1 MICLLVVLLFLSA
14 EANNAY
20 IQRTFEDPYAETPKC
35 EPIRV
40 KACQDLP
47 YNITIFPNDMGQSTQ
62 EEAGQEV
69 GQFAALVRIRC
80 SSSLKLFL
88 CSLYFPV
95 CTGMKKPLPPCRS
108 LCEQNK
114 RDCEPLMR
122 GFNFEW
128 PAVMDCA
135 RFPEDSLCIS
145 ENKTEQTPKDLSFTC
160 PVHMRVPPSF
170 EFRIRMG
177 SGQVIPDCGIPCS
190 DFLFSD
196 SSSRRFSRLWIGLW
210 SCLCAA
216 STLFTVLT
224 FLIDMPRFQYPE
236 RPIIFLSACYL
247 MVALTYVAGFI
258 LNDKVACAGPFPA
271 PSNMAGHIEMPRL
284 ITQGTKFEGCIILF
298 MLLYFFSMASSIWW
312 VVLTITWYLAAK
324 CHWAHEAISRNAQY
338 LHFAAWALPAA
349 KTIGIL
355 AFGKVDGDPLSGV
368 CFTGLT
374 DPVILRVFL
383 IVPLCL
389 YLVIGTG
396 FLFAGFVSL
405 FKIRT
410 IIKTGGSKTDDLE
423 KLIMRI
429 GVFSLLYIVPAMVVI
444 ACYFHESRMAEK
456 WMLSWY
462 VTEVCR
468 KMDPYQLTDSVCP
481 IYSRKILEAGGTVSR
496 LNSVAGPP
504 GSAATGEIILAKLSS
519 LDKPEF
525 ELFMIKYLMTL
536 IVGITSGI
544 WIWSGKTLISWQRFF
559 ARLCRRRGCCGRR
572 NSSDSKPDG
581 LAVPGVSGSIARR
594 RLAHGTLAPNA
605 SQNLGSVPLLQ
616 RGVQSSLP
624 TVSASHPGQASFV
637 FNQDTTTTS
646 GGWISRGAPSGI
658 TAPPP
663 DSAPVTSF
671 AAKGWLSA
679 MPTSVVAAG
688 ATGVGPQPSAQPVLM
703 GTTGGPPNSAQAAGP
718 NSGLGLV

>member
-1 MICLLVVLLFLSA
+1 MRFCILLFFSA
-14 EANNAY
+14 FAHANNAY
-20 IQRTFEDPYAETPKC
+20 IQRGLEDPYAETPKC
-35 EPIRV
+35 EQIRI

-62 EEAGQEV
+62 EEAGQEI
-69 GQFAALVRIRC
+69 GQYASLIRIRC
-80 SSSLKLFL
+80 SPSLKLFL

-108 LCEQNK
+108 LCEQNR

-122 GFNFEW
+122 GFRYDW
-128 PAVMDCA
+128 PPVMDCA

-145 ENKTEQTPKDLSFTC
+145 ENKTEQTPKEPSFTC
-160 PVHMRVPPSF
+160 PAHMRVPPSF
-170 EFRIRMG
+170 DFRIRMEG
-177 SGQVIPDCGIPCS
+177 GQVIPDCGIPCNE
-190 DFLFSD
+190 FLFSD

-247 MVALTYVAGFI
+247 VVALTYVAGFI
-258 LNDKVACAGPFPA
+258 LNDKVACSGPFPA
-271 PSNMAGHIEMPRL
+271 PPELKGQIDMPRL

-298 MLLYFFSMASSIWW
+298 MLLYFFSMASAIWW
-312 VVLTITWYLAAK
+312 VVLTITWYLAAR

-338 LHFAAWALPAA
+338 LHFAAWAVPAA

-355 AFGKVDGDPLSGV
+355 ALGKVDGDPLSGV

-374 DPVILRVFL
+374 DPVILRIFL
-383 IVPLCL
+383 IAPLCL

-429 GVFSLLYIVPAMVVI
+429 GVFSLLYIIPAIVVI
-444 ACYFHESRMAEK
+444 ACYFHESRMSEK
-456 WMLSWY
+456 WMLTWY
-462 VTEVCR
+462 TTEVCR
-468 KMDPYQLTDSVCP
+468 MVDPYQLTDSVCP
-481 IYSRKILEAGGTVSR
+481 THLRRLVETNGAARLRQVTAGQ
-496 LNSVAGPP
+496 
-504 GSAATGEIILAKLSS
+504 GSANSGEAILAKWSAM
-519 LDKPEF
+519 DKPEF

-544 WIWSGKTLISWQRFF
+544 WIWSGKTLLSWQRFF
-559 ARLCRRRGCCGRR
+559 SRFCRRRGCCG
-572 NSSDSKPDG
+572 SHDPTVTD
-581 LAVPGVSGSIARR
+581 LAGDHRHRLVGPNTLGVHVTPS
-594 RLAHGTLAPNA
+594 P
-605 SQNLGSVPLLQ
+605 GSVPLLP
-616 RGVQSSLP
+616 RVPPSN
-624 TVSASHPGQASFV
+624 HPGQPFV

-646 GGWISRGAPSGI
+646 CWASRGAPSGVTA
-658 TAPPP
+658 TAPP
-663 DSAPVTSF
+663 DGSAAPVTSYG
-671 AAKGWLSA
+671 AGWIPGTKPVS
-679 MPTSVVAAG
+679 SV
-688 ATGVGPQPSAQPVLM
+688 SAQQSGFVNSM
-703 GTTGGPPNSAQAAGP
+703 GGTNAVPTAPPS
-718 NSGLGLV
+718 SGLGLV